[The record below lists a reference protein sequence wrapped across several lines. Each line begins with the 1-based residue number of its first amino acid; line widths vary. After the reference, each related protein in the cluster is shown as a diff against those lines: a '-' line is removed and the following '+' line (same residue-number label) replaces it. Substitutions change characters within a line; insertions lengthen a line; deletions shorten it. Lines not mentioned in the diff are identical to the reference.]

1 MVQPLERKTVAVE
14 SSLLDLLGLDIGDKI
29 SVDIEPKNLEFE
41 ANFQKGKA
49 TERLLQASEKPVN
62 DKNKQVKALKDR
74 QSL

>member
-41 ANFQKGKA
+41 ANF
-49 TERLLQASEKPVN
+49 
-62 DKNKQVKALKDR
+62 
-74 QSL
+74 